1 MYSFYW
7 ISLET
12 TKYKGTDFLIFI
24 FISKWTHL
32 QLCKY
37 VIEHTVEN
45 CWNDKIDIWNLFF
58 LYPKKQEY

>member
-37 VIEHTVEN
+37 VIVEN
-45 CWNDKIDIWNLFF
+45 SLNDNIDIWNLFF
-58 LYPKKQEY
+58 LFPKKQEY